1 MMKIVVEAFW
11 DEEARVWTA
20 SASGNIGLVTEADT
34 IEGLQR
40 KLATTVP
47 DLLGDA
53 HSGPFEIE
61 LVARSFQTIA
71 A

>member
-1 MMKIVVEAFW
+1 MKILVEAFW
-11 DEEARVWTA
+11 DEEVGVWTA
-20 SASGNIGLVTEADT
+20 SAVGDIGLVTEADT
-34 IEGLQR
+34 IEKLQQ
-40 KLATTVP
+40 KLATMVR
-47 DLLGDA
+47 DLLGDD

>member
-1 MMKIVVEAFW
+1 MKILVEAFW
-11 DEEARVWTA
+11 DEEAGVWSA
-20 SASGNIGLVTEADT
+20 SAVGDIGLVTEADT
-34 IEGLQR
+34 IENLQR
-40 KLATTVP
+40 KLVP
-47 DLLGDA
+47 MVRDLLGDD